1 MTPPTRSRL
10 PNATEL
16 VVNTGPL
23 IALGRVGAFEVVG
36 RLPISFLVPQEVADE
51 IAAGARLGHPVTIPA
66 WANVVS
72 LARPVA
78 SLGTHLLDKGEAA
91 VIQLALERGVG
102 DVCIDE
108 WRGRRAAAAV
118 GLGVTGSLGLLGRAK
133 HLGLIPA
140 VEPWISKLA
149 NSGVHYHPD
158 LLRAFLEG
166 MGE

>member
-1 MTPPTRSRL
+1 MPDV
-10 PNATEL
+10 TEL

-23 IALGRVGAFEVVG
+23 IALGRVGGFEVVG

-51 IAAGARLGHPVTIPA
+51 ITAGARVGHPVTVPP
-66 WANVVS
+66 WAKVLP

-118 GLGVTGSLGLLGRAK
+118 GLCVTGSLGLLGRAK
-133 HLGLIPA
+133 RLGLISA
-140 VEPWISKLA
+140 LEPWIAKLA
-149 NSGVHYHPD
+149 HSGVHYHPD
-158 LLRAFLEG
+158 LLRSFLDG